1 MKLANERNNMGNPLR
16 QYIYEIGSALGK
28 LGDELCQQ
36 TQNPNQPLHIHGEV
50 LHALNNV
57 VFNLHNLSADLDTWR
72 KEMLANNG
80 RIELPNVYEGTDG
93 VDVETTAMAV
103 HHLLHSSTSDVDSS
117 ADLIFTEE
125 LRKLEWLFEELQN
138 TPDALKESKA
148 SYEDFNFYKITGNR

>member
-1 MKLANERNNMGNPLR
+1 MKNPLR
-16 QYIYEIGSALGK
+16 PYLYKIGSALGK

-57 VFNLHNLSADLDTWR
+57 VFNLHNLSADLDAWR

-80 RIELPNVYEGTDG
+80 RIELPNVFEGTDG
-93 VDVETTAMAV
+93 VDVETTFWAV
-103 HHLLHSSTSDVDSS
+103 HQLLHTPASDVDSG
-117 ADLIFTEE
+117 AELTFTEE

-138 TPDALKESKA
+138 IPDAIRQSKA
-148 SYEDFNFYKITGNR
+148 SYEDFNFYKITKNR